1 MMQFRNNEKSEY
13 LGLLLFHVIS
23 PDIEATCL
31 HGKYAFLRIFQS
43 KETSVQF
50 SHSVV
55 SSSLRPHGLQHA
67 RLPCPSQTPEACSN
81 SPSFESVMPS
91 NHLILCRPLLLL
103 PWQVESLPLL
113 HLGSSLISWK
123 VKRHWI
129 PWREGGRDLSHMH
142 QSVGLAYY
150 GRTLGSSLNTQ
161 FPWQT
166 GPSPGWSGKKSKLS
180 SSLNWTTATDF

>member
-67 RLPCPSQTPEACSN
+67 RLPCPSPAPGPCSN
-81 SPSFESVMPS
+81 SCSLSWWCHLTISFSVSPSPPVFNLSQHQSLFQWVSSSPESVRWPKYWSFSFSISPS
-91 NHLILCRPLLLL
+91 NTLATWCEELIHLKRPWFWERLKAL
-103 PWQVESLPLL
+103 
-113 HLGSSLISWK
+113 
-123 VKRHWI
+123 
-129 PWREGGRDLSHMH
+129 REGD
-142 QSVGLAYY
+142 
-150 GRTLGSSLNTQ
+150 N
-161 FPWQT
+161 
-166 GPSPGWSGKKSKLS
+166 
-180 SSLNWTTATDF
+180 